1 MYNIGG
7 AKNEVKAGTNLSDF
21 EAGYQGQGNLEA
33 EDRIKNLNTEA
44 VAVVSMEVKG
54 CGDVGFISGED
65 QVLSRVFSIIKTTCT
80 SGRFGVY
87 SSVKPRKRIVV
98 GDMVDFAYDSDSG
111 LLTLNL
117 DDLPP
122 TDQKMHIIEVKV
134 YI

>member
-54 CGDVGFISGED
+54 CGDVGLYAST
-65 QVLSRVFSIIKTTCT
+65 IILGT
-80 SGRFGVY
+80 GFY
-87 SSVKPRKRIVV
+87 Q
-98 GDMVDFAYDSDSG
+98 FLQ
-111 LLTLNL
+111 LLT
-117 DDLPP
+117 
-122 TDQKMHIIEVKV
+122 E
-134 YI
+134 

>member
-1 MYNIGG
+1 M
-7 AKNEVKAGTNLSDF
+7 
-21 EAGYQGQGNLEA
+21 
-33 EDRIKNLNTEA
+33 
-44 VAVVSMEVKG
+44 
-54 CGDVGFISGED
+54 
-65 QVLSRVFSIIKTTCT
+65 
-80 SGRFGVY
+80 
-87 SSVKPRKRIVV
+87 V